1 LSDIILAGKATK
13 GSECTVDRSNPIS
26 ANVLYMF
33 CIGLF
38 LLVAAL
44 SARSLWTSLR
54 DGDQDLAW
62 MSAAYFAVASLLIV
76 LFWFL
81 L

>member
-1 LSDIILAGKATK
+1 M
-13 GSECTVDRSNPIS
+13 DRSYPIS
-26 ANVLYMF
+26 ENLLYM
-33 CIGLF
+33 F

-81 L
+81 SQEP

>member
-1 LSDIILAGKATK
+1 MEPGY
-13 GSECTVDRSNPIS
+13 PIS
-26 ANVLYMF
+26 ANVLYVF

-38 LLVAAL
+38 LLVTAL

-54 DGDQDLAW
+54 DGEQDLAW

-81 L
+81 SREP

>member
-1 LSDIILAGKATK
+1 MYESCVWVNHTEIR
-13 GSECTVDRSNPIS
+13 C
-26 ANVLYMF
+26 MF
-33 CIGLF
+33 CIGFF

-54 DGDQDLAW
+54 GGEQDLAW

-81 L
+81 SQEP